1 MLGSIPGARRA
12 GRGRPASILSGGG
25 DKLAT
30 GAAPESARRLV
41 RQPLRPGLSA
51 PGFTPEPWTEAGVS
65 GFCGREGRPWRSE
78 AG

>member
-25 DKLAT
+25 DEL
-30 GAAPESARRLV
+30 AAPAARESARRLV
-41 RQPLRPGLSA
+41 RQPLRSGLSA
-51 PGFTPEPWTEAGVS
+51 PGSVPEPWTEAGVS
-65 GFCGREGRPWRSE
+65 GSCGGEGRPGRSQ